1 MNKHTPSSKKR
12 QIRVRS
18 KFTGTA
24 ERPRLSIHR
33 SSQHIYAQ
41 LIDDIKAVSLASA
54 NSLQLT
60 DKPKGKIAVAKQVGQ
75 LIAQKALK
83 KKITKVVFDRGS
95 YQYHGRVKALA
106 EAARLKGLKF

>member
-1 MNKHTPSSKKR
+1 MNKHASSLEKR
-12 QIRVRS
+12 KIRVRS
-18 KFTGTA
+18 KITGTA
-24 ERPRLSIHR
+24 DKPRLSVHR

-41 LIDDIKAVSLASA
+41 LIDDIKAVSLVSA

-60 DKPKGKIAVAKQVGQ
+60 DKPKGKIAVAKQVGE

-106 EAARLKGLKF
+106 EAARSKGLKF

>member
-18 KFTGTA
+18 KMTGTA
-24 ERPRLSIHR
+24 VKPRLSVHR

-41 LIDDIKAVSLASA
+41 LIDDIKAVSLVSA

-60 DKPKGKIAVAKQVGQ
+60 DKPKEKIAVAKQVGE

-106 EAARLKGLKF
+106 EGARSKGLKF